1 MKTPAAWNE
10 SPKPKRQPLTAEAS
24 VELSQDLT
32 FMNKVLGG
40 SEQLKARIDMG
51 PEVAGKGLCPECK
64 TPMVRGEVGG
74 NPGLI
79 CVKDRIALPLPDE
92 SQTVS
97 EEPK

>member
-10 SPKPKRQPLTAEAS
+10 SPKAKVAS
-24 VELSQDLT
+24 IVVSDT
-32 FMNKVLGG
+32 VLGTG
-40 SEQLKARIDMG
+40 TKIKARIDMG